1 MLPEFS
7 ADTITRQVLARLERE
22 RAALASDGKATEAA
36 VTTELTLARAR
47 YAEAALP
54 APYFEALARELG
66 PAIGPRWRRVAAAYT
81 ALEGRGFGIWRGGDP
96 VARLAYVF
104 AGLALGGL
112 CVALP
117 FIPIWEKWFPFAL
130 SIAGYF
136 LPDAQLRWQRHR
148 YARQLGEIVRDFSAL
163 QPRLEE
169 AVKLTD
175 LLAEAPD
182 DVKDDVKKD
191 KK

>member
-1 MLPEFS
+1 VLPEFS
-7 ADTITRQVLARLERE
+7 ADTITRQVLARLERQ
-22 RAALASDGKATEAA
+22 RAALAGDAAATEAA
-36 VTTELTLARAR
+36 VTAELAEARAR
-47 YAEAALP
+47 YAEEALP

-66 PAIGPRWRRVAAAYT
+66 PALGTRWRRVAAVYT
-81 ALEGRGFGIWRGGDP
+81 ELEGSGFGIWRGGDL

-136 LPDAQLRWQRHR
+136 LPDAQVRWQRRR
-148 YARQLGEIVRDFSAL
+148 YARQLGDLVRDFAAL
-163 QPRLEE
+163 QPRLEA

-175 LLAEAPD
+175 LLGEAPAGE
-182 DVKDDVKKD
+182 KTGGKR
-191 KK
+191 

>member
-1 MLPEFS
+1 VLPEFS
-7 ADTITRQVLARLERE
+7 ADAVSRQLLSRLERQ
-22 RAALASDGKATEAA
+22 RAALAGDAAATEAE
-36 VTTELTLARAR
+36 VTAELASIRAR
-47 YAEAALP
+47 YVEEALP
-54 APYFEALARELG
+54 LPYFEALARDLG
-66 PAIGPRWRRVAAAYT
+66 PAIGARWRKVAAAYT
-81 ALEGRGFGIWRGGDP
+81 DLEQRGFGIWRGGDL

-112 CVALP
+112 CVELP

-136 LPDAQLRWQRHR
+136 LPDAQLRWQRRR
-148 YARQLGEIVRDFSAL
+148 YARQLGDVVRDFAAL

-175 LLAEAPD
+175 LLTEAPTGD
-182 DVKDDVKKD
+182 RTGGRKT
-191 KK
+191 

>member
-1 MLPEFS
+1 LLPEFS
-7 ADTITRQVLARLERE
+7 ADTVTRQVLARLERQ
-22 RAALASDGKATEAA
+22 RAALAGDPAATEAE
-36 VTTELTLARAR
+36 VTAELALMRAR
-47 YAEAALP
+47 YVEEALP
-54 APYFEALARELG
+54 LPYFEALAHELG

-81 ALEGRGFGIWRGGDP
+81 ALEGRGFGIWRGGDL

-130 SIAGYF
+130 SVAGYF
-136 LPDAQLRWQRHR
+136 LPDAQTRWQRRR
-148 YARQLGEIVRDFSAL
+148 YARQLGDVVRDFATL

-175 LLAEAPD
+175 LLAEAPSGERTGE
-182 DVKDDVKKD
+182 KR
-191 KK
+191 